1 MKDFLLRKYW
11 MMFIAVGVILAIF
24 LVISQNKDKE
34 VTGQAIHLS
43 ETKKSD
49 DYNEISSSGDES
61 NTADQSATE
70 NQDIYVDVKGAVN
83 NPGVYKLSGNERV
96 QDAIQDAGGFKK
108 DADQNQVNL
117 AQKVQDEMVVYVP
130 EVGENQLPTVNS
142 ASSSS
147 AAEQGESSL
156 QSSNNLVNINTADET
171 ELQTLTG
178 IGPSK
183 AAAIIEYREKNGF
196 FKKVEDLKN
205 VSGIGDKTFEKI
217 QSSITVQ

>member
-217 QSSITVQ
+217 QSSITVR

>member
-1 MKDFLLRKYW
+1 

>member
-1 MKDFLLRKYW
+1 LKDFLLRKYW

>member
-1 MKDFLLRKYW
+1 

-217 QSSITVQ
+217 QSSITVR

>member
-61 NTADQSATE
+61 NTADQLETE

-83 NPGVYKLSGNERV
+83 KPGVYKLSSNERV

-130 EVGENQLPTVNS
+130 EVGENQLPTVHS

-147 AAEQGESSL
+147 AAEKDESSL
-156 QSSNNLVNINTADET
+156 QSRNNLVNINTADET